1 MLCPPSRMPTSLSM
15 QQPTHQ
21 KYVSIA
27 CQGLHSLLDS
37 GSSGVVQPDHGG
49 SNHGSLIHDLGM
61 NTNSSVLT
69 QLSWTP
75 KHICLPSWASPHSA
89 LDVDNAEFVTQSQ
102 ERGCAAEGCP
112 CSQGA
117 SAAPHTCP
125 QLWLIYSS
133 TFVTVVA
140 VESLWAV
147 YSNAWL
153 PFLELL
159 WED

>member
-1 MLCPPSRMPTSLSM
+1 MLCPPLRMPTSLSM

-75 KHICLPSWASPHSA
+75 KHICLPSWASLTQHWIWTMQSLWHGPRRGAVQLRAAPAHKGPQLHLTHPLSYGSSTPQRLLQWWLWNLSA
-89 LDVDNAEFVTQSQ
+89 LYILMLD
-102 ERGCAAEGCP
+102 
-112 CSQGA
+112 
-117 SAAPHTCP
+117 
-125 QLWLIYSS
+125 Y
-133 TFVTVVA
+133 
-140 VESLWAV
+140 
-147 YSNAWL
+147 
-153 PFLELL
+153 PF
-159 WED
+159 